1 MLSKFFLEIVLEKK
15 KIEKKGRNSSR
26 TFPLSPLGPASLWPV
41 YSSTPGLLARP
52 ISARPT
58 RAPFLSLC
66 VDDERAPFL
75 LSPPS
80 RPRAPASPLPFP
92 SSSPPRRELG
102 SFLPEINPNPRD
114 FLALFVD
121 SNLYKGLK
129 PRRTPFLAH
138 RDANTIPWPPDG
150 APLDLAANQASPAR
164 REPSPLALGQRKVAR

>member
-1 MLSKFFLEIVLEKK
+1 MLSKFYLEIVLEKK

-26 TFPLSPLGPASLWPV
+26 TCPLSPLGPASLWPV
-41 YSSTPGLLARP
+41 YSSTPDLLARP

-102 SFLPEINPNPRD
+102 SFLPEINPNPVIS
-114 FLALFVD
+114 LPY
-121 SNLYKGLK
+121 SWI
-129 PRRTPFLAH
+129 RTSIKASS
-138 RDANTIPWPPDG
+138 
-150 APLDLAANQASPAR
+150 LAALHFFPTATQIRSLGHPTALRWTSPRTKQVPHVASPPR
-164 REPSPLALGQRKVAR
+164 